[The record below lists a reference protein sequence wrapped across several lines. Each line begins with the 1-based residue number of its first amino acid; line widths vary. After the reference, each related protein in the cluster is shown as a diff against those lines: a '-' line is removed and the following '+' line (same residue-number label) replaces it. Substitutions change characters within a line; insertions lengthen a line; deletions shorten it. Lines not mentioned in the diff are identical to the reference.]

1 MTAMTATHDDI
12 IKSDRRGRLRYT
24 QEQRDALVNACQGSG
39 LSTPRFAAIH
49 GVKYQTLAAWIH
61 RHHRQA
67 RPTQPGLPQPAPLM
81 LVPVEREGPVTSAG
95 SSLMEISLPG
105 GATLRVTAPG
115 HIPLAAAL
123 IRELAK
129 PLSC

>member
-1 MTAMTATHDDI
+1 MTATHDDI

-24 QEQRDALVNACQGSG
+24 QEQRDALVNACLASG

-61 RHHRQA
+61 RGHRQTKPA
-67 RPTQPGLPQPAPLM
+67 RPGLPQPAPLM
-81 LVPVEREGPVTSAG
+81 LVPVEREDPASSAVA
-95 SSLMEISLPG
+95 SLMEINLPG
-105 GATLRVTAPG
+105 GATLRVTAPC

-129 PLSC
+129 SLPC

>member
-1 MTAMTATHDDI
+1 MTATHDDI

-24 QEQRDALVNACQGSG
+24 QEQRDALVSACQASG
-39 LSTPRFAAIH
+39 LSSPRFAAIH

-61 RHHRQA
+61 RRNREAKPA
-67 RPTQPGLPQPAPLM
+67 RPCLPQSAPFM
-81 LVPVEREGPVTSAG
+81 LVPVEREGPVSSG
-95 SSLMEISLPG
+95 VSSLMEVNLPG

-123 IRELAK
+123 IRELAS
-129 PLSC
+129 PRPC

>member
-1 MTAMTATHDDI
+1 MTATLDDI

-24 QEQRDALVNACQGSG
+24 QEQRDALVSACQASG

-61 RHHRQA
+61 RRNREAKPA
-67 RPTQPGLPQPAPLM
+67 RPGLPQSAPFM
-81 LVPVEREGPVTSAG
+81 LVPVEREVSASSG
-95 SSLMEISLPG
+95 VSSLMEINLPG

-129 PLSC
+129 PLPC

>member
-1 MTAMTATHDDI
+1 MTATNDRI

-24 QEQRDALVNACQGSG
+24 PDQREALVKACRASG

-61 RHHRQA
+61 RSKRTA
-67 RPTQPGLPQPAPLM
+67 KPTRPGLPAPAPLT
-81 LVPVEREGPVTSAG
+81 LVSVELEVPLSSGV
-95 SSLMEISLPG
+95 SSLMEINLPG
-105 GATLRVTAPG
+105 GARLTITAPG

-123 IRELAK
+123 IRELAN
-129 PLSC
+129 PRPC

>member
-1 MTAMTATHDDI
+1 MTATHDNI

-24 QEQRDALVNACQGSG
+24 QEQRDALVNACLASG

-49 GVKYQTLAAWIH
+49 GVKYQTQAAWIH
-61 RHHRQA
+61 RRHRQTKPA
-67 RPTQPGLPQPAPLM
+67 QPGLPQPAPFM
-81 LVPVEREGPVTSAG
+81 LVPVEREDPASSAVA
-95 SSLMEISLPG
+95 SLMEINLPG

-129 PLSC
+129 PLPC

>member
-1 MTAMTATHDDI
+1 MTATHDDI
-12 IKSDRRGRLRYT
+12 IKSDQRGRLRYT
-24 QEQRDALVNACQGSG
+24 QEQRDALVSACQASG

-61 RHHRQA
+61 RRNREAKPA
-67 RPTQPGLPQPAPLM
+67 RPCLPQSAPFM
-81 LVPVEREGPVTSAG
+81 LVPVEREGPALSGV
-95 SSLMEISLPG
+95 SSLMEVNLPG

-129 PLSC
+129 PLPC

>member
-1 MTAMTATHDDI
+1 MTATNDRI

-24 QEQRDALVNACQGSG
+24 PEQRDALVKACQASG

-61 RHHRQA
+61 RHKRSAKPA
-67 RPTQPGLPQPAPLM
+67 RPRLPRPAPLM
-81 LVPVEREGPVTSAG
+81 LVPAVLEGAISSGP
-95 SSLMEISLPG
+95 SSLMEVSLPG
-105 GATLRVTAPG
+105 GARLSITTPG

-123 IRELAK
+123 IRELAN
-129 PLSC
+129 PRPC